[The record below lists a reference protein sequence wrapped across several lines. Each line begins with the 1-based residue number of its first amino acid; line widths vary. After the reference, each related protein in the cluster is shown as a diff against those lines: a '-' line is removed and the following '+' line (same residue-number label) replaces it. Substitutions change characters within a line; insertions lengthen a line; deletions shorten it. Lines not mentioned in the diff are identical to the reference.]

1 MSHST
6 AVTRAE
12 GHAPALAPE
21 HVERVAEA
29 VEAAQRPATRR
40 NYRQAWDRFA
50 AWCAGEGLDAL
61 PADPVTVGAYLA
73 VRAESRS
80 LATVRLDRAAISDR
94 HRRAGHPTPTRSE
107 GVRRTVKGLAN
118 VHADA
123 GRHVE
128 RQAPGLTA
136 DCLAAIRATAH
147 LPRTGPTGRT
157 ESADA
162 AKRRGAVDVALGRK
176 RAGHRHPLED
186 GRRTAHPL
194 RRARRRRRAPA
205 DRPRRPG
212 TGRPRVRHGHG
223 PDGIE
228 PDRRHGQGRRTRG
241 RVQRPQPARRHGAG
255 LDGQRGQL
263 AGAPGGGPVEVRPD
277 ARPLQRQGTRRARGR
292 RQVLPP
298 IGRGIEG
305 EPPSPAPVVPTP
317 GRLAYRLI
325 APAENAKTD
334 PAGSDAESGG
344 RRYQASVKQSFK
356 RCQSGPRCLS
366 VSRPFSTPTL
376 FTQCRA
382 S

>member
-162 AKRRGAVDVALGRK
+162 AKRRGAVDVALASVMRD
-176 RAGHRHPLED
+176 AL
-186 GRRTAHPL
+186 L
-194 RRARRRRRAPA
+194 RRSEAAALTWAAVDFRPDGSARVTVTRSKTDAEPRILYAGRAAAAALRRIAPA
-205 DRPRRPG
+205 DP
-212 TGRPRVRHGHG
+212 
-223 PDGIE
+223 E
-228 PDRRHGQGRRTRG
+228 
-241 RVQRPQPARRHGAG
+241 
-255 LDGQRGQL
+255 
-263 AGAPGGGPVEVRPD
+263 PD
-277 ARPLQRQGTRRARGR
+277 ARVFGMATGRTVSNRIAAMARAAGLGDGFSGHSPRVGMAQDLTASGASLQALQVAGRWKSVRMPARYSARERAARGAVAKYYR
-292 RQVLPP
+292 R
-298 IGRGIEG
+298 
-305 EPPSPAPVVPTP
+305 
-317 GRLAYRLI
+317 
-325 APAENAKTD
+325 
-334 PAGSDAESGG
+334 
-344 RRYQASVKQSFK
+344 
-356 RCQSGPRCLS
+356 
-366 VSRPFSTPTL
+366 
-376 FTQCRA
+376 
-382 S
+382 